1 MAQLC
6 HKVWFIV
13 LMDISKIIS
22 ERRKALGST
31 QTELAEMAGVGIA
44 TVKDIERGKG
54 NPSLKTLEQLCTVLG
69 FEIELKIKRL
79 NYEKH

>member
-1 MAQLC
+1 
-6 HKVWFIV
+6 
-13 LMDISKIIS
+13 MDISKIIS
-22 ERRKALGST
+22 ERRKALGIT

-54 NPSLKTLEQLCTVLG
+54 NPSLKSLEQLCTVLG
-69 FEIELKIKRL
+69 VEIELKIKRL